1 MSEWPPLPKGNDPP
15 KFPLE
20 CLFSPLPE
28 MVEAVAASI
37 QVHPDMAANF
47 ALGALF
53 VAVNGKVRVR
63 VWDGYDEPIQ
73 EYMAICA
80 EPSEGKS
87 PAMSAFFRPIYSWE
101 ATERARMAGAVA
113 ESIASAS
120 SPFL

>member
-1 MSEWPPLPKGNDPP
+1 
-15 KFPLE
+15 
-20 CLFSPLPE
+20 

-87 PAMSAFFRPIYSWE
+87 PAKHSE
-101 ATERARMAGAVA
+101 A
-113 ESIASAS
+113 
-120 SPFL
+120 